1 MTRLGCPALKKAQS
15 CLWTL
20 TRSFRVLCPNMPPSK
35 RAFETNDY
43 PLSQSSRAVY
53 SMFANAAAC
62 YYNSSLSLYGTT
74 SSSTS
79 VVLYS
84 VCVFIYFG
92 SGTFHAFFNA
102 SARFSTPSMPASSRA
117 ILLNSARM
125 LLVCPNVATMFVWIV
140 SGEKHRLISIKC

>member
-1 MTRLGCPALKKAQS
+1 
-15 CLWTL
+15 
-20 TRSFRVLCPNMPPSK
+20 MPPSK
-35 RAFETNDY
+35 EPSTNDY

-53 SMFANAAAC
+53 SMLANAAVC
-62 YYNSSLSLYGTT
+62 YYKSSLSLYGTT

-92 SGTFHAFFNA
+92 SGTFHAFFSA
-102 SARFSTPSMPASSRA
+102 SARFSTPSTFASTCA

-125 LLVCPNVATMFVWIV
+125 LLVCPNVATKLFWIV
-140 SGEKHRLISIKC
+140 FGESCLLPIKN

>member
-1 MTRLGCPALKKAQS
+1 M
-15 CLWTL
+15 
-20 TRSFRVLCPNMPPSK
+20 NY
-35 RAFETNDY
+35 Y

-102 SARFSTPSMPASSRA
+102 SARFSTPSMPASTCA
-117 ILLNSARM
+117 ILLNSARIEPC
-125 LLVCPNVATMFVWIV
+125 VCSSSALPSRAHKSGSYPERVVCFPSSMFLCLEACVF
-140 SGEKHRLISIKC
+140 